1 MSLTTVIILSRE
13 YTRKTRTGV
22 VDRSTKSGTGKAR
35 KEQITPSEF
44 KQKHTHN
51 CTMDSSVSQS
61 FIPRQVRIRKTNL
74 NNLSGSTCHLLLI
87 PQLVVVLPFDYP
99 GPQFK
104 VMPFELKIHR
114 TEHVFRMRI
123 PGTYRKDM
131 DTVRQ
136 ASILV
141 VGLDV
146 YMNVGEEEEDWIVR
160 RNPTQGFTRRSFPFE
175 SEHTAATD
183 TSELIYSPFCFPLSS
198 CHHRLL
204 AVGIE

>member
-1 MSLTTVIILSRE
+1 
-13 YTRKTRTGV
+13 
-22 VDRSTKSGTGKAR
+22 
-35 KEQITPSEF
+35 
-44 KQKHTHN
+44 
-51 CTMDSSVSQS
+51 
-61 FIPRQVRIRKTNL
+61 
-74 NNLSGSTCHLLLI
+74 
-87 PQLVVVLPFDYP
+87 
-99 GPQFK
+99 
-104 VMPFELKIHR
+104 
-114 TEHVFRMRI
+114 
-123 PGTYRKDM
+123 M

-160 RNPTQGFTRRSFPFE
+160 RNPTQGFTRHSFPFE

-183 TSELIYSPFCFPLSS
+183 TSELIYSPSCFPLSS